1 MSVKIILER
10 HGQSVG
16 NAKGIYLGH
25 TDLGLTDEGI
35 EQARITAEHLL
46 PERIDAI
53 YSSDLKRA
61 YETAMP
67 HAVLRNLEIKTSEKL
82 REIFVGD
89 WEGASVP
96 VLKSE
101 QYDEFVIRRTYR
113 DFVYP
118 NGESTYHAAERMR
131 AELLKICEE
140 NPERSVLVVSHSA
153 VIRAFWYYLSGYTE
167 ENMTDRVQFMP
178 NAAYCTLTYEN
189 GVLIPERY
197 GISDHLPETSV
208 HPI

>member
-113 DFVYP
+113 NFVYP

-189 GVLIPERY
+189 GVLKPERY